1 MKKAL
6 LQRVEWPDFGQA
18 EPLPPPALA
27 ELEERLARLREKMQ
41 QRGLTHLA
49 VYGDR
54 EHLANLMYL
63 IHFDPRFEEALL
75 IVRAS
80 GSPLLLVGNE
90 CVGHLPFSPL
100 YTAGGLRYER
110 FQSFSL
116 LNQPRDE
123 SRPLSEILSD
133 EGIVSGARVGCVGW
147 KYFTPAECAAPATA
161 IDLPAYL
168 ADALRTLC
176 GHEAVTNAT
185 DLLMSPSYGLRTSC
199 SVYEIASFE
208 YANVV
213 ASEGMRRVLQQFRAG
228 ATDFELMRAYEYAGQ
243 PLCCHPGMKSSGNL
257 SYGLSSP
264 VGSVVRKG
272 DPCSTNIGY
281 WGSNICRAG
290 WVAFDETDLP
300 EAARD
305 YVASF
310 AAPYFE
316 ACYEW
321 YRHLRIGTPGKTLRR
336 LIDERLPFDR
346 FGVFLNP
353 GHLIHFDEWVSSPI
367 YKDSEEVIRSGMC
380 IQVDIIPR
388 SATYSSS
395 RMEEGVVIADA
406 ALRREL
412 AAAYPA
418 VYDRCMRR
426 RRFMTEVL
434 GFDLPD
440 EVLPLSNIPGIVPPF
455 FLNSSLIFTM
465 HH

>member
-6 LQRVEWPDFGQA
+6 LQSVEWPDFGIAQ
-18 EPLPPPALA
+18 PLPPPAA
-27 ELEERLARLREKMQ
+27 EVLEQRLDRVRERMR

-54 EHLANLMYL
+54 EHMANLMYL
-63 IHFDPRFEEALL
+63 VHFDPRFEEALL
-75 IVRAS
+75 ILREA
-80 GSPLLLVGNE
+80 GAPLLLVGNE

-100 YTAGGLRYER
+100 YNAGGLRYER
-110 FQSFSL
+110 FQPFSL

-123 SRPLSEILSD
+123 SRALADILAG
-133 EGIVSGARVGCVGW
+133 EGLGGEARVGCVGW
-147 KYFTPAECAAPATA
+147 KYFTAAEFDSPCDV

-168 ADALRTLC
+168 ADTLRRLC
-176 GHEAVTNAT
+176 APGAVTNAT
-185 DLLMSPSYGLRTSC
+185 DLLMSPSYGLRATC
-199 SVYEIASFE
+199 SAYEIACFE
-208 YANVV
+208 YANVL

-228 ATDFELMRAYEYAGQ
+228 ATDFELMRAYEYAGH
-243 PLCCHPGMKSSGNL
+243 PLNSHPGMKSSGNL

-264 VGSVVRKG
+264 TGGVVRKG

-281 WGSNICRAG
+281 WGSNVCRAG
-290 WVAFDETDLP
+290 WVAFDESDLP

-305 YVASF
+305 YVPAF

-321 YRHLRIGTPGKTLRR
+321 YRQMRIGTPGKVLRR
-336 LIDERLPFDR
+336 LIDERLPFER

-353 GHLIHFDEWVSSPI
+353 GHLIHFEEWLSSPI
-367 YKDSEEVIRSGMC
+367 YKDSEEIIRSGMC
-380 IQVDIIPR
+380 MQVDIIPR
-388 SATYSSS
+388 SAVYSSS
-395 RMEEGVVIADA
+395 RMEEGIAIADE

-412 AAAYPA
+412 ALGYPA

-426 RRFMTEVL
+426 RQFMTDVL

-455 FLNSSLIFTM
+455 FLNHRMILTM
-465 HH
+465 RS